1 MADQTAFWARRS
13 GNTPAVSTND
23 KLMTVPLRFSIHKE
37 IAMTTPEQDVGVLAV
52 LMERFESQRLPR
64 ALTIKAKV
72 DKGECL
78 DEFDMAF
85 LQEVL
90 ADSTKVMPMLER
102 HPEHRSLISQVTS
115 LYREITEKALANQ
128 KAAG

>member
-1 MADQTAFWARRS
+1 
-13 GNTPAVSTND
+13 
-23 KLMTVPLRFSIHKE
+23 
-37 IAMTTPEQDVGVLAV
+37 MTTPEQDTGVLAV

-90 ADSTKVMPMLER
+90 ADSTNVMPMLER